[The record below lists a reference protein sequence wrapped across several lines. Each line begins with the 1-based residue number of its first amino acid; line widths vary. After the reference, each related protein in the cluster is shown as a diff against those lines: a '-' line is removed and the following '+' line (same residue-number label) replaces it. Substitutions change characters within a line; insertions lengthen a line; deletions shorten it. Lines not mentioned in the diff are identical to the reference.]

1 MIDKKEPLFIT
12 MMEYHSRKR
21 SICNKTGPIV
31 SLNDLPSLARN
42 NTLFFQVKAS
52 FSFPLLKCD
61 RNKRTYLHYVCPLW
75 TFHLLTS
82 SLAFFFFLSFL
93 LLLWMFLRRLT
104 DRRLPG
110 FLPTFFP
117 FTQRHES
124 AVGLPFHQPSKTHC
138 SRQSETDRQT
148 GTVAERDD
156 DYNDV
161 RLSVGGLT
169 PLTTCQQRWPTCHQ
183 VEAGRTFLCCSE

>member
-1 MIDKKEPLFIT
+1 MIDKKELLFIT

-31 SLNDLPSLARN
+31 SLNDLPSLAWN
-42 NTLFFQVKAS
+42 NVLFFQVKAS

-61 RNKRTYLHYVCPLW
+61 RNKRTYLHYVCPFW
-75 TFHLLTS
+75 TFHLLPP
-82 SLAFFFFLSFL
+82 SLAFFFFFLFL
-93 LLLWMFLRRLT
+93 LLLIMFLGRLT

-117 FTQRHES
+117 FTRRHES
-124 AVGLPFHQPSKTHC
+124 AAGLPFHQLSKTRC
-138 SRQSETDRQT
+138 SGQSETDRQGRWQRET
-148 GTVAERDD
+148 MIIMMCV
-156 DYNDV
+156 
-161 RLSVGGLT
+161 SVWGGLT